1 MAYLLIWRNRM
12 DKHLK
17 LDAPWEQVKERLKE
31 INYNLTD
38 EDLAYQPGN
47 ADSLLNR
54 LAKKLNRTPDE
65 VKAWIESV
73 SYNKGIAS

>member
-1 MAYLLIWRNRM
+1 M
-12 DKHLK
+12 DKQLK

-31 INYNLTD
+31 INYDLTD
-38 EDLAYQPGN
+38 EDLAYQPGD
-47 ADSLLNR
+47 ADSLLKR
-54 LAKKLNRTPDE
+54 LAKKMNRTPDE

>member
-1 MAYLLIWRNRM
+1 M
-12 DKHLK
+12 DRHLK

-31 INYNLTD
+31 INYDLTD

-47 ADSLLNR
+47 AEPLLNR
-54 LAKKLNRTPDE
+54 LAKKMNRTPEE